1 MQGTLIE
8 EIERNMSNT
17 AVPTYYGMFRAAVER
32 GDMPVNELIS
42 MEMNRI
48 DDMIDDPDLYY
59 AGNVVEGFIDFCE
72 KEMTLND
79 GGDLKLLPIFKVWAE
94 QLLGWYHYVEEED
107 TDPETGRWIIKTEL
121 RRRINKQYLIVAR
134 GAAKSMYAALLQ
146 SYFLNVDTTTTHQ
159 ICTAPTMKQADEV
172 MGPIRTAITRARGPY
187 FRFLTAGSLQNT
199 TGDRWLRQ
207 KLVATKKGI
216 ENFLTGSLLEVR
228 PMSIDKLQGLGTKV
242 NTVDEWLSGDVRE
255 DVVTALEQGASKV
268 KDWVVVAI
276 SSEGTVRNGAGDTIK
291 MELMDI
297 LKGDYDRPDTSI
309 WHYKLDSVEEVEE
322 GLEDSS
328 VWLKANPNLGKTVS
342 WETYRLDVEKAKKVP
357 AAKNDIF
364 AKRFG
369 LPMEGFSYFFTYEE
383 TLVHDHVRRNAYD
396 GASCSLGIDLSQGDD
411 FCAFTFLFPMRSG
424 KFGVD
429 TRSYITK
436 RTLDLL
442 PGALRQKY
450 QEFLDEGSLVVM
462 EGNVLDVEGEVF
474 DDLDAYIR
482 DKDYRIISVGYDTY
496 NAKAFMARWVQ
507 LYGEWGVEKVIQGAR
522 TESVPLGEIKIL
534 TEDRLLVFHQ
544 ELMKFTMGNAITI
557 EDTNGNR
564 KLSKKRKDEKID
576 NVAALMDAY
585 VAFKAHKEEF

>member
-1 MQGTLIE
+1 MTTVIE
-8 EIERNMSNT
+8 EIERHMSNT
-17 AVPTYYGMFRAAVER
+17 AVPTYYGMFREAVIR
-32 GDMPVNELIS
+32 GDIPVNREIE

-48 DDMIDDPDLYY
+48 DALIDDPDVYY
-59 AGNVVEGFIDFCE
+59 AGNVVEGFVQFCE
-72 KEMTLND
+72 REMTLND
-79 GGDLKLLPIFKVWAE
+79 GGDLKLLPIFKVWVE

-107 TDPETGRWIIKTEL
+107 YDEKARRWIIKTEL

-146 SYFLNVDTTTTHQ
+146 AYFLNVDTDTTHQ
-159 ICTAPTMKQADEV
+159 ICTAPTMKQAEEV

-187 FRFLTAGSLQNT
+187 FKFMTAGSINNT
-199 TGDRWLRQ
+199 SGDRWLRP
-207 KLVATKKGI
+207 KLAATKLGI
-216 ENFLTGSLLEVR
+216 QNFLTGSLLEVR

-255 DVVTALEQGASKV
+255 DVIGALEQGATKV
-268 KDWVVVAI
+268 PDWVVIAI

-291 MELMDI
+291 MELQDI
-297 LKGDYDRPDTSI
+297 LKGDYHRPDTSI
-309 WHYKLDSVEEVEE
+309 WHYKLDSVDEVEE
-322 GLEDSS
+322 GLDNPS

-342 WETYRLDVEKAKKVP
+342 WETYRLDVEKARKVP

-369 LPMEGFSYFFTYEE
+369 LPMEGYTYFFTYEE
-383 TLVHDHVRRNAYD
+383 TIPHDYVRPNAYH
-396 GASCSLGIDLSQGDD
+396 GAACSLGVDLSQGDD
-411 FCAFTFLFPMRSG
+411 FCAFTFLFPMRNG

-442 PGALRQKY
+442 PGALRAKY

-462 EGNVLDVEGEVF
+462 EGNVLDMIEVYE
-474 DDLDAYIR
+474 DLDAYIR
-482 DKDYRIISVGYDTY
+482 SKEYDVRAVGYDTY
-496 NAKAFMARWVQ
+496 NAKEFMARWVQ
-507 LYGEWGVEKVIQGAR
+507 DNSEWGVVKVIQGAR

-544 ELMKFTMGNAITI
+544 QLMMFTMGNAITI

-585 VAFKAHKEEF
+585 VAFKANKEEF

>member
-1 MQGTLIE
+1 MSTLIE
-8 EIERNMSNT
+8 DIEACMSNT
-17 AVPTYYGMFRAAVER
+17 AVPTYYGMYREAVER
-32 GDMPVNELIS
+32 GDIPVCVEIE

-48 DDMIDDPDLYY
+48 DDRIADPDIYY
-59 AGNVVEGFIDFCE
+59 AGNVVEGFVQFCE
-72 KEMTLND
+72 AEMTLNNGD
-79 GGDLKLLPIFKVWAE
+79 DLKLLPIFKVWAE

-107 TDPETGRWIIKTEL
+107 YDEKLGRWVIKTEL
-121 RRRINKQYLIVAR
+121 RRLINKLFLIVAR
-134 GAAKSMYAALLQ
+134 GGAKSMFAALLQ

-172 MGPIRTAITRARGPY
+172 MNPIRTAITRSRGPY
-187 FRFLTAGSLQNT
+187 FKFLTAGSLQNT

-228 PMSIDKLQGLGTKV
+228 PMSIDKLQGLGTKI

-255 DVVTALEQGASKV
+255 DVIGALEQGASKV
-268 KDWVVVAI
+268 ADWVVVAI

-291 MELMDI
+291 IELIDI
-297 LKGDYDRPDTSI
+297 LKGDYDRPDTCI
-309 WHYKLDSVEEVEE
+309 FWYKLDSVEEVEE
-322 GLEDSS
+322 GLVNPS

-342 WETYRLDVEKAKKVP
+342 WETYRLDVEKARKVP
-357 AAKNDIF
+357 AAKNDVF

-369 LPMEGFSYFFTYEE
+369 LPMEGYTYFFTYEE
-383 TLVHDHVRRNAYD
+383 TIPHKNVRPNAYH
-396 GASCSLGIDLSQGDD
+396 GAACSLGVDLSQGDD
-411 FCAFTFLFPMRSG
+411 FCAFTFLFPLRSG

-462 EGNVLDVEGEVF
+462 EGNVLEMMEVYE
-474 DDLDAYIR
+474 DLDAYIR
-482 DKDYRIISVGYDTY
+482 VHDYEVRSVGYDTY
-496 NAKAFMARWVQ
+496 NAKEFMERWVQ
-507 LYGEWGVEKVIQGAR
+507 DNSEWGVVKVIQGAR

-544 ELMKFTMGNAITI
+544 QLMMFTMGNAITL

-585 VAFKAHKEEF
+585 VAYKANKEEF

>member
-1 MQGTLIE
+1 MSTLTEDIE
-8 EIERNMSNT
+8 ASMSNT
-17 AVPTYYGMFRAAVER
+17 ATPTYYGMFREAVLR
-32 GDMPVNELIS
+32 GDVPVNREIE

-48 DDMIDDPDLYY
+48 DAMIDDPNVYY
-59 AGNVVEGFIDFCE
+59 AGNVVEGFIAFCE
-72 KEMTLND
+72 REMTLND

-107 TDPETGRWIIKTEL
+107 YDERIGRWVIVTEL

-187 FRFLTAGSLQNT
+187 FKFLTAGSLQNT

-242 NTVDEWLSGDVRE
+242 NTIDEWLSGDVRE
-255 DVVTALEQGASKV
+255 DVVGALEQGASKV

-291 MELMDI
+291 MELQDI
-297 LKGDYDRPDTSI
+297 LKGDYLRPDTSI
-309 WHYKLDSVEEVEE
+309 WHYKLDRVEEVEE
-322 GLEDSS
+322 GLEDPA

-342 WETYRLDVEKAKKVP
+342 WETYRLDVEKARKVP
-357 AAKNDIF
+357 ASKNDIF

-369 LPMEGFSYFFTYEE
+369 LPMEGFTYFFTYEE
-383 TLVHDHVRRNAYD
+383 TIPHPYVRPTAYH
-396 GASCSLGIDLSQGDD
+396 GAACSLGVDLSQGDD
-411 FCAFTFLFPMRSG
+411 FCAFTFLFPLRNG

-442 PGALRQKY
+442 PGALRAKY

-462 EGNVLDVEGEVF
+462 EGNVLDMMEVYE
-474 DDLDAYIR
+474 DLDAYIR
-482 DKDYRIISVGYDTY
+482 SKDYEVRSVGYDTY
-496 NAKAFMARWVQ
+496 NAKEFMARWVQ
-507 LYGEWGVEKVIQGAR
+507 DNSEWGVVKVIQGAR

-544 ELMKFTMGNAITI
+544 QLMMFTMGNAITI

-585 VAFKAHKEEF
+585 VAYKANKEEF